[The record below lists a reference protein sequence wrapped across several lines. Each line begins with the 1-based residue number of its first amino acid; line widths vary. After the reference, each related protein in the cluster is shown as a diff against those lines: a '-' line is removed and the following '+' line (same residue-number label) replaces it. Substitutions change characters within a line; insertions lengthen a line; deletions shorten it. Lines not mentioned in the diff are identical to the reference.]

1 MKLTFR
7 TLAFSLCLLS
17 TSSQAQKF
25 YANLHAG
32 YHFAV
37 GGSLDDY
44 YNATASSLSVTYTH
58 KKMSHGTSL
67 QSGLSIGYQLMKNI
81 GIELG
86 FSKAFQN
93 QVVFKRSIKPAW
105 QGYYFDEFIRS
116 YSSYFITPAIVVRS
130 GYEKVNVY
138 SKFGL
143 VVLKGKS
150 NTVYKE
156 NNNGFLSE
164 IDYETKGISGLGLHG
179 ALGASIRLHKSVD
192 LQLEINT
199 SNVSGSPKSQT
210 ITRRIED
217 GEDLLPE
224 MTVSEK
230 ETEYVKEF
238 TITQSDPDPTQPAKR
253 LKVYIPY
260 NNIGFRLGFV
270 YKF

>member
-1 MKLTFR
+1 
-7 TLAFSLCLLS
+7 
-17 TSSQAQKF
+17 
-25 YANLHAG
+25 
-32 YHFAV
+32 
-37 GGSLDDY
+37 
-44 YNATASSLSVTYTH
+44 
-58 KKMSHGTSL
+58 MSHGTSL
-67 QSGLSIGYQLMKNI
+67 QSGLSIGYQFMKNI

-238 TITQSDPDPTQPAKR
+238 TITQSDRILLSLQKG
-253 LKVYIPY
+253 LKFI
-260 NNIGFRLGFV
+260 FRITISVSGWGSFINFKGSKPEAIQSSIRFSQNSLSLSTIH
-270 YKF
+270 